1 MKALQMT
8 FTSEVTRAMKNPV
21 KDMTKL
27 RGGIGNKLLDKLQI
41 AKLLEQKK
49 AEQRVRAMKEEQR
62 RLGSTFVI
70 NKANKNKGKA

>member
-1 MKALQMT
+1 MT

-62 RLGSTFVI
+62 YLAKKLAPKVS
-70 NKANKNKGKA
+70 A